1 MARPESGS
9 IQASQA
15 RVFLER
21 VAQVRLWQDH
31 QKDDPR
37 RARGAWL
44 SALRRENRGQGV
56 NVMSTAPAIL
66 VTGGASGIG
75 FAVVEAVLAEGW
87 RASCADVSERNLAS
101 AREKLG
107 HRPELRFERFDVAGQ
122 DGS

>member
-75 FAVVEAVLAEGW
+75 FAVVQAVLAEGW
-87 RASCADVSERNLAS
+87 RATWADVTDRNLPPT
-101 AREKLG
+101 RDNT
-107 HRPELRFERFDVAGQ
+107 RQPPEPPFV
-122 DGS
+122 